1 MTQDEQ
7 QAPHE
12 LKRPELDFGS
22 TFSSNLPA
30 ILSLLNI
37 SLAVTSYQSQRLILI
52 QAKGDTVETK
62 LKAFSR
68 PMGLYADARRLTIG
82 TLNQVIDFQYAA
94 ASLQKV
100 KQGGLDKLTELPAK
114 LQDSDWQVNTEI
126 LAERQQQLDDLK
138 AADALLLE
146 RAALTTGM
154 INIHDIAWGKQGL
167 WVVNSTFSCLS
178 RLSPN
183 YSFIACW
190 KPPFINDLVPED
202 RCHLNGMAMLDGEPR
217 YVTTF
222 NQSDR
227 RDSWRLKGQQAVG
240 TLIDI
245 KQNRILKDDLL
256 LPHSP
261 RCHNGWVYYCVS
273 GHGEVQRYHPETEVT
288 ELVCQLPG
296 FTRGMAFI
304 GDLMLVATSKVRPS
318 QLHDNQSAPPMP
330 LQQRLGD
337 TESIC
342 GVWLVDTKTGDVIAS
357 LQFEGDVTQ
366 LYDIAVLHG
375 APNVELLQHTD
386 VLASHLFEFSQE

>member
-1 MTQDEQ
+1 MTLDEQ
-7 QAPHE
+7 QTQPE
-12 LKRPELDFGS
+12 LKQKELDFSS
-22 TFSSNLPA
+22 TYSSNLPA
-30 ILSLLNI
+30 ILSLLNV
-37 SLAVTSYQSQRLILI
+37 SLAVTSYQSRRLILI
-52 QAKGDTVETK
+52 QAKDDTVETK

-82 TLNQVIDFQYAA
+82 TVNQVIDFQYAA

-114 LQDSDWQVNTEI
+114 LLDSDWQVNTEL

-138 AADALLLE
+138 AADTLLLE

-183 YSFIACW
+183 HSFIACW
-190 KPPFINDLVPED
+190 QPPFIKDLVPED

-222 NQSDR
+222 NQADR
-227 RDSWRLKGQQAVG
+227 RDSWRVKGYQALG

-261 RCHNGWVYYCVS
+261 RCHNGWVYYCAS
-273 GHGEVQRYHPETEVT
+273 GHGEVQRYHPETELT

-304 GDLMLVATSKVRPS
+304 GDLLLVATSKVRQS
-318 QLHDNQSAPPMP
+318 QLHDTESAAPMP
-330 LQQRLGD
+330 VDLRLGD
-337 TESIC
+337 AESIC
-342 GVWLVDTKTGDVIAS
+342 GVWFVDTSTGDVIAS
-357 LQFEGDVTQ
+357 LQFEGDVAQ

-375 APNVELLQHTD
+375 ASNVELLQHTD

>member
-1 MTQDEQ
+1 MTLADQ
-7 QAPHE
+7 QSQSAFM
-12 LKRPELDFGS
+12 KNLDF
-22 TFSSNLPA
+22 SSSYSDNLPA

-37 SLAVTSYQSQRLILI
+37 SLAVTSHQSQRLILV
-52 QAKGDTVETK
+52 QAKNNILETK
-62 LKAFSR
+62 LKPFSR
-68 PMGLYADARRLTIG
+68 PMGLYADAKRLTIG

-94 ASLQKV
+94 ASLEKV
-100 KQGGLDKLTELPAK
+100 KQGGLDELTQLPAK
-114 LQDSDWQVNTEI
+114 MQDSDWQGNTEL

-138 AADALLLE
+138 AADKLLLE

-183 YSFIACW
+183 HSFIACW
-190 KPPFINDLVPED
+190 QPPFIQELVPED

-222 NQSDR
+222 NQADR
-227 RDSWRLKGQQAVG
+227 RDSWRVKGLQAVG

-245 KQNRILKDDLL
+245 KHNRILKNDLL

-261 RCHNGWVYYCVS
+261 RCHQGWVYYCAS
-273 GHGEVQRYHPETEVT
+273 AHGEVQRYHPQTDIT

-304 GDLMLVATSKVRPS
+304 GDLLLVATSKVRPS
-318 QLHDNQSAPPMP
+318 QLHDTEGAPPMP
-330 LQQRLGD
+330 LQQRLGE
-337 TESIC
+337 TQSIC
-342 GVWLVDTKTGDVIAS
+342 GVWLVDTETGNIIAS
-357 LQFEGDVTQ
+357 LQFGGDVTQ
-366 LYDIAVLHG
+366 LYDIAILHG
-375 APNVELLQHTD
+375 ASNVELLQHTD